1 MTAEGSRSARLKVA
15 RSHAGGASP
24 NFSERSTHP
33 RRHSSSYRS
42 ESLARGLL
50 VIRAFG
56 HDFPRLRAIDVAKRT
71 GLSRA
76 AARRYLLTLQDL
88 GYVDSEDDVFYL
100 RPRLLDL
107 GFSYLSSIGVEDIV
121 QPVLGRISEKTQASS
136 TFAVLDRDEVVFVA
150 RAPSKGIFMLATSIG
165 GRVAAHATTLGQVL
179 LAAMPQADLDRYL
192 AETKRVAFTKWTITD
207 ADALRRKL
215 DRVRTEGYALSHSE
229 QFEGIVAVAVPVHNQ
244 RGEVVAAVNLNM
256 YRANASKIKVAKQH
270 VAILREEVRELEL
283 AMQAHNFLLTP
294 SVPFA
299 TRSERSSR
307 AGGTARGPFSAK

>member
-1 MTAEGSRSARLKVA
+1 ME
-15 RSHAGGASP
+15 
-24 NFSERSTHP
+24 P
-33 RRHSSSYRS
+33 RRQGSSYHS

-88 GYVDSEDDVFYL
+88 GYVGCDADVFYL

-121 QPVLGRISEKTQASS
+121 QPVLNRISEKTQASS

-150 RAPSKGIFMLATSIG
+150 RAPSKGIFMLATSVG

-179 LAAMPQADLDRYL
+179 LAAMPPAELDRYL
-192 AETKRVAFTKWTITD
+192 AESKRVAFTKWTITE
-207 ADALRRKL
+207 AKALRRKL
-215 DRVRTEGYALSHSE
+215 DRVRAEGCAVSHSE
-229 QFEGIVAVAVPVHNQ
+229 QFEGIVAAAVPVRNQ
-244 RGEVVAAVNLNM
+244 RGEVIAAVNINM
-256 YRANASKIKVAKQH
+256 YPANASKIKVARNY
-270 VAILREEVRELEL
+270 VGLLREEVRELETAL
-283 AMQAHNFLLTP
+283 QAHGY
-294 SVPFA
+294 FA
-299 TRSERSSR
+299 SASEPQVKR
-307 AGGTARGPFSAK
+307 AARVTARRT

>member
-1 MTAEGSRSARLKVA
+1 MGSRQR
-15 RSHAGGASP
+15 G
-24 NFSERSTHP
+24 STYH
-33 RRHSSSYRS
+33 S

-88 GYVDSEDDVFYL
+88 GYVGSETDVFYL

-121 QPVLGRISEKTQASS
+121 QPVLSRISEKTQASS

-150 RAPSKGIFMLATSIG
+150 RAQSKGIFMLATSIG

-179 LAAMPQADLDRYL
+179 LAAMAPEELDRYL
-192 AETKRVAFTKWTITD
+192 AESKRVAFTKRTITD
-207 ADALRRKL
+207 AGALRQKL
-215 DRVRTEGYALSHSE
+215 DRVRAEGYALSHSE

-244 RGEVVAAVNLNM
+244 RGEVVAAVNINM
-256 YRANASKIKVAKQH
+256 YPANASKIKVAKKH
-270 VAILREEVRELEL
+270 VAILREEVRELEA
-283 AMQAHNFLLTP
+283 AMQAQNFLI
-294 SVPFA
+294 SAVEPFA
-299 TRSERSSR
+299 TRARKSRKSGSATSRSL
-307 AGGTARGPFSAK
+307 PAK

>member
-1 MTAEGSRSARLKVA
+1 ME
-15 RSHAGGASP
+15 
-24 NFSERSTHP
+24 P
-33 RRHSSSYRS
+33 RRQGSPYHS

-56 HDFPRLRAIDVAKRT
+56 HDFPRLRAIEVAKRT

-88 GYVDSEDDVFYL
+88 GYVGCDADVFYL

-121 QPVLGRISEKTQASS
+121 QPVLNRISEKTQASS

-179 LAAMPQADLDRYL
+179 LAAMPPAELDRYP
-192 AETKRVAFTKWTITD
+192 AESKRVAVTKWTITE
-207 ADALRRKL
+207 ADVLRRKL
-215 DRVRTEGYALSHSE
+215 DRVRAEGYALSHSE

-244 RGEVVAAVNLNM
+244 RGEAVAAVNINM
-256 YRANASKIKVAKQH
+256 YPANASKIKVARNY
-270 VAILREEVRELEL
+270 VGLLREEVRELETAL
-283 AMQAHNFLLTP
+283 QAHGY
-294 SVPFA
+294 FA
-299 TRSERSSR
+299 SASEPQVKR
-307 AGGTARGPFSAK
+307 AARVTARRT

>member
-1 MTAEGSRSARLKVA
+1 
-15 RSHAGGASP
+15 
-24 NFSERSTHP
+24 
-33 RRHSSSYRS
+33 
-42 ESLARGLL
+42 L

-88 GYVDSEDDVFYL
+88 GYVGSETDVFYL

-121 QPVLGRISEKTQASS
+121 QPVLSRISEKTQASS

-179 LAAMPQADLDRYL
+179 LAAMAPEELDRYL
-192 AETKRVAFTKWTITD
+192 AESKRVAFTKRTITD
-207 ADALRRKL
+207 AGALRQKL
-215 DRVRTEGYALSHSE
+215 DLVRAEGYALSHSE

-244 RGEVVAAVNLNM
+244 RGEVVAAVNINM
-256 YRANASKIKVAKQH
+256 YPANASKIKVAKKH
-270 VAILREEVRELEL
+270 VAILREEVRELEA
-283 AMQAHNFLLTP
+283 AMQAQNFLI
-294 SVPFA
+294 SAVEPFA
-299 TRSERSSR
+299 TRARKSRKSGSATSRSL
-307 AGGTARGPFSAK
+307 PAK